1 MRRVTGRA
9 AFSLQRRVFERKGAL
24 LVRMTLDASGIG
36 AGGEPGLLQF
46 KAAVRVVAVAA
57 LHHSFKNFMVKR
69 LVEIWLRFLMA
80 THAELRFA
88 GFQHVNCREAR
99 LFGVRRRDPGD

>member
-9 AFSLQRRVFERKGAL
+9 AFSLQRGVFERKGAL
-24 LVRMTLDASGIG
+24 LVRVALDASCIST
-36 AGGEPGLLQF
+36 GGEPGLLQF
-46 KAAVRVVAVAA
+46 KAAVRIVAVAA
-57 LHHSFKNFMVKR
+57 LHHSFENFMVER
-69 LVEIWLRFLMA
+69 LVEIWLGFLMA

-99 LFGVRRRDPGD
+99 LFGARRRDPGD